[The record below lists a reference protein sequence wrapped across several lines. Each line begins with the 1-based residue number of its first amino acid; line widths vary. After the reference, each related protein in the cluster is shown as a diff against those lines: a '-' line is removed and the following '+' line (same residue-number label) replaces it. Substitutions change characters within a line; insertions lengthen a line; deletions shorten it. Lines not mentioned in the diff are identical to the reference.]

1 MALLNPIV
9 KYTDKETRRKIANVQ
24 LLPLYKYGIELF
36 SGEKEKTKRKL
47 EVSMMTVSKKFVKR
61 SICLKVSNLK
71 INKSLKW
78 NMPIEE
84 MNKRTAIFMHNMMT
98 HNQPKDLFQLIKPSI
113 SQRIRTI
120 NPRKIPKTKKF
131 QRTFMNSSI
140 AIYDKLPQKMKEL
153 NPKKF
158 EKRLKEKFM

>member
-1 MALLNPIV
+1 
-9 KYTDKETRRKIANVQ
+9 
-24 LLPLYKYGIELF
+24 
-36 SGEKEKTKRKL
+36 
-47 EVSMMTVSKKFVKR
+47 MMTVSKKFVKR

-78 NMPIEE
+78 NMTIEE

-120 NPRKIPKTKKF
+120 NMRKIPKTKKSLF
-131 QRTFMNSSI
+131 CTFSSQI
-140 AIYDKLPQKMKEL
+140 IVNL
-153 NPKKF
+153 
-158 EKRLKEKFM
+158 